1 MNSIFRHNLAAVLA
15 LSAFL
20 CSASAAQDDPVA
32 DTGKPAAG
40 SKSAVS
46 LTVPIEFADTIPAD
60 FFQIVDKLG
69 LNSFTLRLIT
79 RFETISEEL
88 ILESLA
94 QANKQVDYQ
103 RANAFAVAYIIDLFC
118 QTDSLWAD
126 FFSDIEIQFREP
138 NILRINFRDD
148 QKWKSYALNE
158 LFYSQFFQELLLI
171 MGNIGI
177 ANSRDGKQWLA
188 GWPDELRWKYHEYR
202 FEYMPEEVEIRVIDQ
217 QRAAGESS
225 DNEESSTVKLLPSKP
240 VLPVQPGDSVESP
253 LRVPR
258 P

>member
-1 MNSIFRHNLAAVLA
+1 LKSIFQHMLAAVFVFYTFFY
-15 LSAFL
+15 S
-20 CSASAAQDDPVA
+20 SSAAQE
-32 DTGKPAAG
+32 DTAGNTDTCAAEA
-40 SKSAVS
+40 KSTVS
-46 LTVPIEFADTIPAD
+46 LTIPVEFTDTIPGD
-60 FFQIVDKLG
+60 FFQIVDRLG
-69 LNSFTLRLIT
+69 LNSYTLRLIT

-103 RANAFAVAYIIDLFC
+103 RANAFAVAYAINLFC
-118 QTDSLWAD
+118 QMDSLWAE
-126 FFSDIEIQFREP
+126 FFSDIEMQYREP

-158 LFYSQFFQELLLI
+158 LFYSEFFQELLLI

-177 ANSRDGKQWLA
+177 ADSRDGKQWLA

-202 FEYMPEEVEIRVIDQ
+202 FEYMPEDIEIRVIDL
-217 QRAAGESS
+217 RKAAGGTS
-225 DNEESSTVKLLPSKP
+225 DDEETSTVRLLPSKP
-240 VLPVQPGDSVESP
+240 VLSVEPGDSVEPP

>member
-1 MNSIFRHNLAAVLA
+1 MLAAVFVFYTFFY
-15 LSAFL
+15 S
-20 CSASAAQDDPVA
+20 SSAAQE
-32 DTGKPAAG
+32 DTAGNTDTCAAEA
-40 SKSAVS
+40 KSTVS
-46 LTVPIEFADTIPAD
+46 LTIPVEFTDTIPGD
-60 FFQIVDKLG
+60 FFQIVDRLG
-69 LNSFTLRLIT
+69 LNSYTLRLIT

-103 RANAFAVAYIIDLFC
+103 RANAFAVAYAINLFC
-118 QTDSLWAD
+118 QMDSLWAE
-126 FFSDIEIQFREP
+126 FFSDIEMQYREP

-158 LFYSQFFQELLLI
+158 LFYSEFFQELLLI

-177 ANSRDGKQWLA
+177 ADSRDGKQWLA

-202 FEYMPEEVEIRVIDQ
+202 FEYMPEDIEIRVIDLR
-217 QRAAGESS
+217 RAAGGTS
-225 DNEESSTVKLLPSKP
+225 DEEETSKVRLLPSKP
-240 VLPVQPGDSVESP
+240 VLPVEPGDSVEPP